1 MKLAD
6 LFEVPKL
13 DGVQAMAFQ
22 PLHQRD
28 ARMTRKAEFDGCEA
42 GHHRRVGGRVLNP
55 DKGPYRPDP
64 SWMPCD
70 YSVGSQIPEDCGGD

>member
-1 MKLAD
+1 MKLAA

-22 PLHQRD
+22 PLHQRY
-28 ARMTRKAEFDGCEA
+28 ARMTRKAEVEMRGRA
-42 GHHRRVGGRVLNP
+42 SPWGGERVLNP

-64 SWMPCD
+64 SRMPCD
-70 YSVGSQIPEDCGGD
+70 YSVGSQIPEGCGGD